1 MKGIILSGGN
11 GTRMYPITKSVSKQL
26 LCVYDKPMI
35 YYPLSTLLLAGIKD
49 ILIIST
55 PEDLPNYVKLLGNGS
70 NLGIKLSYIEQ
81 LKPDGLAQ
89 AFIIAE
95 DFIGSEDICM
105 ILGDNI
111 FHGNGI
117 NELLVNA
124 IKNVKK
130 SKKAKVFGYYVND
143 PKRYGVLSFDDNKNV
158 KSIEEKPLHPKSN
171 YAVVGL
177 YFYPNSVVKIAKQIT
192 PSKRGELEI
201 TSINNTYLKNN
212 ELNVELMGKGFTW
225 LDTGTPDSL
234 LEASNFMQAIEKR
247 QGLKVACIEEIVF
260 NKGYIN
266 SKQLNNLAQNLS
278 SSEYGLYLLNLTS
291 K

>member
-111 FHGNGI
+111 FYGKSLPK
-117 NELLVNA
+117 LL
-124 IKNVKK
+124 KK
-130 SKKAKVFGYYVND
+130 SFNEIKENI
-143 PKRYGVLSFDDNKNV
+143 KR
-158 KSIEEKPLHPKSN
+158 
-171 YAVVGL
+171 
-177 YFYPNSVVKIAKQIT
+177 KITI
-192 PSKRGELEI
+192 
-201 TSINNTYLKNN
+201 
-212 ELNVELMGKGFTW
+212 
-225 LDTGTPDSL
+225 
-234 LEASNFMQAIEKR
+234 
-247 QGLKVACIEEIVF
+247 
-260 NKGYIN
+260 
-266 SKQLNNLAQNLS
+266 LS
-278 SSEYGLYLLNLTS
+278 SSKFLVSKIHKFQERQTSILSIFVSPNDCSLSRNLEDPTHRLRLPFCPTGRF
-291 K
+291 

>member
-1 MKGIILSGGN
+1 MKGIILAGGN
-11 GTRMYPITKSVSKQL
+11 ATRMYPITKSVSKHL

-55 PEDLPNYVKLLGNGS
+55 PHDLPNYKKLLGRGDK
-70 NLGIKLSYIEQ
+70 LGINISYAVQ
-81 LKPDGLAQ
+81 LNPDGLAQ

-95 DFIGSEDICM
+95 DFIGSEDVCM
-105 ILGDNI
+105 VLGDNI

-117 NELLVNA
+117 NELLINA
-124 IKNVKK
+124 VANVKE
-130 SKKAKVFGYYVND
+130 SEKATIFGYYVND
-143 PKRYGVLSFDDNKNV
+143 PERYGVLDFDENKNV
-158 KSIEEKPLHPKSN
+158 KSIEEKPLQPKSN

-192 PSKRGELEI
+192 PSERGELEI
-201 TSINNTYLKNN
+201 TSINNTYLENKR
-212 ELNVELMGKGFTW
+212 LNIELMRSGFTW

-278 SSEYGLYLLNLTS
+278 SSEYGLYLSNLIS

>member
-1 MKGIILSGGN
+1 MKGIILAGGN
-11 GTRMYPITKSVSKQL
+11 ATRMYPITKSISKHL

-35 YYPLSTLLLAGIKD
+35 YHPLSTLLLAGIKD

-55 PEDLPNYVKLLGNGS
+55 SYDLPNYKKLLGSGDK
-70 NLGIKLSYIEQ
+70 LGINISYAVQ
-81 LKPDGLAQ
+81 SNPDGLAQ

-95 DFIGSEDICM
+95 DFIGLEDVCM
-105 ILGDNI
+105 VLGDNI

-117 NELLVNA
+117 NELLIQAVE
-124 IKNVKK
+124 NVKK
-130 SKKAKVFGYYVND
+130 TKNATIFGYYVND
-143 PKRYGVLSFDDNKNV
+143 PERYGVLDFDENKNV
-158 KSIEEKPLHPKSN
+158 KSIEEKPLNPKSN

-177 YFYPNSVVKIAKQIT
+177 YFYPNSVVKIAKKIQ

-201 TSINNTYLKNN
+201 TSINNTYLENKR
-212 ELNVELMGKGFTW
+212 LNVEIMRTGFTW

-260 NKGYIN
+260 NMGYIN
-266 SKQLNNLAQNLS
+266 SKQLNNLSQNFS
-278 SSEYGLYLLNLTS
+278 NSEYGQYLSNITS

>member
-95 DFIGSEDICM
+95 DFIGSEDVCM

-111 FHGNGI
+111 FHGNGF
-117 NELLVNA
+117 NELLINSVE
-124 IKNVKK
+124 KVKK
-130 SKKAKVFGYYVND
+130 SKKAIIFGYYVNN
-143 PKRYGVLSFDDNKNV
+143 PKRYGVLGFDGNKQV
-158 KSIEEKPLHPKSN
+158 ISIDEKPLEPKSN
-171 YAVVGL
+171 YAVIGL

>member
-89 AFIIAE
+89 AFIIAK

-111 FHGNGI
+111 FYGNGI

-124 IKNVKK
+124 VKNVKK

-192 PSKRGELEI
+192 PSKRRELEI

>member
-95 DFIGSEDICM
+95 DFIGSEDVCM

-117 NELLVNA
+117 NKLLVNA
-124 IKNVKK
+124 VKNVKK

-143 PKRYGVLSFDDNKNV
+143 PKRYGVLGFDDNKNV
-158 KSIEEKPLHPKSN
+158 KSIEEKPLYQKSN

-247 QGLKVACIEEIVF
+247 QGLKVSCIEEIVF

-278 SSEYGLYLLNLTS
+278 SSEYGLYLLNLIS

>member
-95 DFIGSEDICM
+95 DFIGSEDVCM

-124 IKNVKK
+124 VKNVKK

-192 PSKRGELEI
+192 PSKREELEI

>member
-35 YYPLSTLLLAGIKD
+35 YYPLSILLLAGIKD
-49 ILIIST
+49 ILIVST

-124 IKNVKK
+124 VKNVKK

>member
-11 GTRMYPITKSVSKQL
+11 GTRMHPITKSVSKQL

-55 PEDLPNYVKLLGNGS
+55 PEDLPNYIKLLGNGS
-70 NLGIKLSYIEQ
+70 NLGIKISYIEQ

-95 DFIGSEDICM
+95 DFIGSEDVCM
-105 ILGDNI
+105 VLGDNI
-111 FHGNGI
+111 FHGSGF
-117 NELLVNA
+117 NELLINSVR
-124 IKNVKK
+124 KVKE
-130 SKKAKVFGYYVND
+130 SKRAVIFGYYVND
-143 PKRYGVLSFDDNKNV
+143 PKRYGVLGFDENKQV
-158 KSIEEKPLHPKSN
+158 ISIDEKPLEPKSN
-171 YAVVGL
+171 YAVIGL
-177 YFYPNSVVKIAKQIT
+177 YFYPNSVVKIANKIL

-201 TSINNTYLKNN
+201 TSVNNTFLNNN
-212 ELNVELMGKGFTW
+212 ELNIELLGSGFTW

-234 LEASNFMQAIEKR
+234 LEASNFIQTIEKR

-266 SKQLNNLAQNLS
+266 SKQLNHLAQNLS
-278 SSEYGLYLLNLTS
+278 SSEYGQYLLNLTG

>member
-124 IKNVKK
+124 VKNVKK

-192 PSKRGELEI
+192 PSKREELEI